1 MTDFSGA
8 LDHAAADALADD
20 LRREVE
26 GEVRRDV
33 PLEGFS
39 TYRLGGPA
47 AVLVEVRRD
56 ADLVAVSHVVN
67 DHRPPV
73 LLVGRGSN
81 LLVADAGF
89 PGLAVHLGGDF
100 DEVVVHDETVE
111 AGGGVALPQLARRCA
126 TAGRTGLEFY
136 VGIPGSVGGA
146 VRMNAGG
153 HGRETAEVLVSAT
166 TFDLVGGTSLDRGP
180 DELDFAYRHSAV
192 AATEVVT
199 GARFKVAPDDP
210 DRCSERIA
218 EIVRWRR
225 EHQPGGSNAG
235 SVFTNPPGDSA
246 GRLIDT
252 CGLKGHRVGGAEVS
266 EKHANFFQAGQ
277 RATADDVYRL
287 VREVQRMVEDRTGVR
302 LEPELTLVG
311 FEEADGG

>member
-1 MTDFSGA
+1 MTEFSGA

-20 LRREVE
+20 LRRQLDA
-26 GEVRRDV
+26 EVRRDV
-33 PLEGFS
+33 RLAGFS

-47 AVLVEVRRD
+47 AVLVEVRRG
-56 ADLVAVSHVVN
+56 ADLDAVSRVVN

-89 PGLAVHLGGDF
+89 PGLAVHLSGDF
-100 DEVVVHDETVE
+100 DEVQIDDETVE
-111 AGGGVALPQLARRCA
+111 AGGGVTLPQMARQCA

-166 TFDLVGGTSLDRGP
+166 TFDLFGGTSLERGP
-180 DELDFAYRHSAV
+180 DELEFAYRHSAV
-192 AATEVVT
+192 AATEAVT
-199 GARFKVAPDDP
+199 GARFRVAPDDP

-218 EIVRWRR
+218 EVVRWRR

-266 EKHANFFQAGQ
+266 EKHANFFQAKK

-287 VREVQRMVEDRTGVR
+287 VREVQQRVEEQTGVR
-302 LEPELTLVG
+302 LEPELTLIG
-311 FEEADGG
+311 FEEPDGA